1 MSNSRVPQPAQVSG
15 AERSTRVTSSPR
27 GGMGER
33 IGRKA
38 TRAEGD
44 PSRSAAA
51 HGTAVEVPIGIV
63 SLPRVH
69 RVTTTGL
76 GSSKGQRRPSSS
88 TAIAQF
94 DVPFE
99 EDELLG
105 LSDHAMDE
113 SDMDVDTILGLN
125 HLDRQRLL
133 CLREGIC

>member
-1 MSNSRVPQPAQVSG
+1 M
-15 AERSTRVTSSPR
+15 TSSPR
-27 GGMGER
+27 GGRDER
-33 IGRKA
+33 TDRKA

-51 HGTAVEVPIGIV
+51 HCTVVEVPNGIV
-63 SLPRVH
+63 SPPRVC
-69 RVTTTGL
+69 RVTGTGL
-76 GSSKGQRRPSSS
+76 ESSQGQRRPSSS
-88 TAIAQF
+88 TTVAQS

-133 CLREGIC
+133 YLQERIC